1 MSFGSGLQRAR
12 NPLMPF
18 PLFLCDA
25 YYSVDIM
32 YLYSFDRSVFVVVV
46 VVGVV
51 VGVVVLGGY

>member
-1 MSFGSGLQRAR
+1 
-12 NPLMPF
+12 MPF

-51 VGVVVLGGY
+51 VGVVVLLGY